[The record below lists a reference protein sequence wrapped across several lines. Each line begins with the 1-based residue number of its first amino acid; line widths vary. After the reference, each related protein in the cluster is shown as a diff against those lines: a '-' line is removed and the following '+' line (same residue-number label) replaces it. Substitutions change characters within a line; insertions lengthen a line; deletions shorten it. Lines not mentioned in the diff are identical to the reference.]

1 MRGLYG
7 RGLLGVLSVFI
18 SISSADAA
26 PTLTIYSA
34 RHYDTDTQL
43 FAQFEAQTGAT
54 IRVLTAG
61 DDELIERLRAEGVR
75 TPADVLLTVDAGR
88 LWRAAQAGLYQPV
101 DSPTLNQRI
110 PPHLRDTEGQWFGFS
125 VRARVIAYPLAKG
138 VPEGISRYD
147 DLVSPAAKGKVCV
160 RSSSNI
166 YNQSLLAALI
176 AHDGVEAATA
186 WAQGLVANMARPP
199 QGNDTAQLEAVA
211 RGECDL
217 ALVNSYYLLRLQ
229 DEGKM
234 LALGMLFPN
243 QADRGTHINISGGG
257 VIKHSQNKELAVRFL
272 EFLTSPEAQAH
283 LANTNHEFPVVADTP
298 VKPLIAQ
305 YQDFKADTLPMA
317 ALGELNAQAVRA
329 SDSAG
334 WK

>member
-110 PPHLRDTEGQWFGFS
+110 PAHLRDTEGQWFGFS

-147 DLVSPAAKGKVCV
+147 DLVGPAAKGKVCV

-234 LALGMLFPN
+234 LGLGMLFPN

-257 VIKHSQNKELAVRFL
+257 VIKHSQN
-272 EFLTSPEAQAH
+272 
-283 LANTNHEFPVVADTP
+283 
-298 VKPLIAQ
+298 
-305 YQDFKADTLPMA
+305 
-317 ALGELNAQAVRA
+317 
-329 SDSAG
+329 
-334 WK
+334 